1 MTAWA
6 AASFALHFQFLLS
19 SGIIPYAEY
28 SKNTIQKLCTFEKI
42 FKECIIMYTGAELGL
57 PGER

>member
-6 AASFALHFQFLLS
+6 AASFALQLQFLLS

-28 SKNTIQKLCTFEKI
+28 SKNAIQKLCTLQKI
-42 FKECIIMYTGAELGL
+42 CKEYIIMYTGAELGF